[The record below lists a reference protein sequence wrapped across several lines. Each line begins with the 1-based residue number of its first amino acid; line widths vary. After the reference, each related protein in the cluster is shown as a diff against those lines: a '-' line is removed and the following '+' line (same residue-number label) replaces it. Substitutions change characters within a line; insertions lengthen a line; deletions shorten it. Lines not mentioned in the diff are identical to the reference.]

1 MVSRKEIMDDI
12 HANGIEI
19 NIDDYST
26 NPCGN
31 YRKATDEEIANMTYW
46 ELWRSWEQAKYTLA
60 LISGL
65 RPIPK
70 GR

>member
-1 MVSRKEIMDDI
+1 MEDI
-12 HANGIEI
+12 RVNGIEI
-19 NIDDYST
+19 HIDDYST
-26 NPCGN
+26 SPRGN
-31 YRKATDEEIANMTYW
+31 YRKATDEEIENMAYW
-46 ELWRSWEQAKYTLA
+46 ELWREWEQSKYTLA